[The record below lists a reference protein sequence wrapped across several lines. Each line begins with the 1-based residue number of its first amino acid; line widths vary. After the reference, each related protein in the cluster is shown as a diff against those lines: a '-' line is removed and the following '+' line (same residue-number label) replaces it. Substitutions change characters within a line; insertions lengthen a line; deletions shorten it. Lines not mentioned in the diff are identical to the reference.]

1 MRSAKSSNERVRILH
16 TADWHAGRSLMGRDR
31 LGEIRG
37 ALAELLEAAR
47 EHAVDLVLVAGDLFE
62 QRNPPAAAEAAVWE
76 FFTELGRAGTAS
88 VVIAGNHDS
97 PARLDAVAGL
107 LRHTGAHVVGD
118 IRTSDRG
125 GVYRSLVRGIPV
137 QVAAVPFASERRVLR
152 ADLQRDKADAEK
164 KPEYRRQMGRLISDL
179 TGGFTN
185 ESVNVLMMH
194 GTMEGARLSRTEY
207 EFHSSEHY
215 TLGSTLVPGSTQY
228 VALGHIHEHQEI
240 AGLAANRGRYAGS
253 LIQLDF
259 GEAGQEK
266 AAWVVDLV
274 PGRPAET
281 VARVPLRSGRQLA
294 ERTVR
299 PEDLERLT
307 PELALHDGWL
317 KLHLRLSEPR
327 PGLRERIMRELP
339 NVVAVAGTLDSPGED
354 TPEEQP
360 EDEELDLTAEYGRY
374 WRQERPGSPGPKT
387 LDAFRELLE
396 LTVPGEGAA

>member
-1 MRSAKSSNERVRILH
+1 MPSAKNSSDRLRILH

-31 LGEIRG
+31 LDEIRG
-37 ALAELLEAAR
+37 ALGEILEAAR
-47 EHAVDLVLVAGDLFE
+47 EYAVDLVIVAGDLFE

-76 FFTELGRAGTAS
+76 FFSALGRAGIPS

-107 LRHTGAHVVGD
+107 LAGTGAHVVGE

-125 GVYRSLVRGIPV
+125 GIYENTVRGIPLR
-137 QVAAVPFASERRVLR
+137 VAAVPFASERRVLR
-152 ADLQRDKADAEK
+152 ADLQREKTDAEK
-164 KPEYRRQMGRLISDL
+164 KPEYRQQMGRLISDL

-185 ESVNVLMMH
+185 STVNVLTMH

-215 TLGSTLVPGSTQY
+215 TLGSTLIPGSVQY
-228 VALGHIHEHQEI
+228 VALGHIHEPQDVP
-240 AGLAANRGRYAGS
+240 GLAANRGRYSGS

-266 AAWVVDLV
+266 FVWIVELA

-281 VARVPLRSGRQLA
+281 VARVPVRSGRQLA
-294 ERTVR
+294 ERTLR
-299 PEDLERLT
+299 PDDLERLT
-307 PELALHDGWL
+307 PELARHEGWL
-317 KLHLRLSEPR
+317 KLRLRLSEPR

-339 NVVAVAGTLDSPGED
+339 NVVAVVGSIDAAEEEEED
-354 TPEEQP
+354 
-360 EDEELDLTAEYGRY
+360 DENTGRSLDLSAEYAR
-374 WRQERPGSPGPKT
+374 WWQQERQRLPGSRT
-387 LDAFRELLE
+387 TAAFRELLE
-396 LTVPGEGAA
+396 LTAEGEEQ